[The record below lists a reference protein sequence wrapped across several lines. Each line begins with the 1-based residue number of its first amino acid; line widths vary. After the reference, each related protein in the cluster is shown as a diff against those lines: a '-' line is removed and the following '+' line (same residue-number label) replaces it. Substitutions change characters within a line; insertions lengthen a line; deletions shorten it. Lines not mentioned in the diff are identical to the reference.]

1 MELSQ
6 PRGILDQWSDLFWRK
21 KAVLLFLL
29 LAPPLLW
36 LGFVY
41 IGSLLALLLQSFF
54 SIDEFSG
61 LVNYEFTLKTY
72 GELFLPANY
81 DIILRT
87 VLMAA
92 SVSIAAAVIAFPI
105 AYYAARY
112 ARGKMKAFFLLGC
125 DDAPLVKLSGKSLCL
140 EIDSCQRGNSELGR
154 GGDGSLDSL
163 ECSALTTSDWG

>member
-1 MELSQ
+1 MELSR

-36 LGFVY
+36 LGLVY
-41 IGSLLALLLQSFF
+41 IGSLLALLLQSIF

-61 LVNYEFTLKTY
+61 LIKYEFTLKTY

-92 SVSIAAAVIAFPI
+92 SVSFAAEVIAPF

-112 ARGKMKAFFLLGC
+112 ARGKMKAFF
-125 DDAPLVKLSGKSLCL
+125 
-140 EIDSCQRGNSELGR
+140 
-154 GGDGSLDSL
+154 
-163 ECSALTTSDWG
+163 

>member
-1 MELSQ
+1 MA
-6 PRGILDQWSDLFWRK
+6 K

-36 LGFVY
+36 LGLVY
-41 IGSLLALLLQSFF
+41 IGSLLALLLQSIF

-61 LVNYEFTLKTY
+61 LVKYEFTLKTY

-92 SVSIAAAVIAFPI
+92 SVPIAAEVIAFPF

-112 ARGKMKAFFLLGC
+112 ARGKMKVFF
-125 DDAPLVKLSGKSLCL
+125 
-140 EIDSCQRGNSELGR
+140 
-154 GGDGSLDSL
+154 
-163 ECSALTTSDWG
+163 